1 MPTNLSYS
9 KMKYVK
15 PEEDKSEFHCP
26 FCSVYA
32 QQIWGIL
39 LENATSRGRGMLN
52 MPNWKGAL
60 CDHCKQISLWY
71 NGELIY
77 PENPNLPP
85 PNEDLDAEIKKDY
98 NEAAN
103 IIEKSPKAAAA
114 LLRLAIQRLC
124 EQLGESGENI
134 NSDIGELVKKGLP
147 VQIQQALDIVRVVGN
162 ESVHPGQIDLNDDK
176 DVAYKLFEL
185 VNIIAQTMITQPK
198 EISKL
203 YSSLSKEKL
212 DRIAKRDGK

>member
-1 MPTNLSYS
+1 
-9 KMKYVK
+9 MKYVK
-15 PEEDKSEFHCP
+15 PEEDKSAFHCP

-32 QQIWGIL
+32 QQIWGTI
-39 LENATSRGRGMLN
+39 LENASPGSLRIAMQ
-52 MPNWKGAL
+52 NWKSAY
-60 CDHCKQISLWY
+60 CDHCGQISLWY
-71 NGELIY
+71 NGELFY

-85 PNEDLDAEIKKDY
+85 PNEDLDVEIKKEY

-103 IIEKSPKAAAA
+103 IVEKSPRAAAA
-114 LLRLAIQRLC
+114 LLRLAIQKLC
-124 EQLGESGENI
+124 KQLGESGENI

-147 VQIQQALDIVRVVGN
+147 VQIQQALDVVRVMGN

-203 YSSLSKEKL
+203 YSSLPKGKS
-212 DRIAKRDGK
+212 DGIAERDGK